1 MGGREPLL
9 LKTDSPVLAP
19 FFLTEPG
26 GMYFLKKRRRKWQK
40 SLYYHVP
47 QKKCKFV
54 SVIKLWR
61 MNESLMLTYF
71 SQNVTLF
78 PK

>member
-1 MGGREPLL
+1 M
-9 LKTDSPVLAP
+9 
-19 FFLTEPG
+19 
-26 GMYFLKKRRRKWQK
+26 KKKKKERNWQNF
-40 SLYYHVP
+40 LYYQVL

-78 PK
+78 PM